1 MKADIIPL
9 SAGDTLAV
17 FIGPE
22 VNRNEAQSMC
32 EYFSGVF
39 PNNKIII
46 LQDYKVTGMSVFK
59 EEPHYENMF
68 LKDM

>member
-1 MKADIIPL
+1 
-9 SAGDTLAV
+9 
-17 FIGPE
+17 
-22 VNRNEAQSMC
+22 MC